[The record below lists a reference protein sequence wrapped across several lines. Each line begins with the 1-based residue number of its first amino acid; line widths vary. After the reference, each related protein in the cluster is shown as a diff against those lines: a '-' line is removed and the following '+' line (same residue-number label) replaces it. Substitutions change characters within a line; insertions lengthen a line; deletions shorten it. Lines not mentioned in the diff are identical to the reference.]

1 MPLEILMPLT
11 FIFACATGK
20 DLKDFYEQIPIMIR
34 ELTYRFNDDN
44 MEVLKAAHKA
54 FAALSKHVPA
64 EELVNHVEFMRN
76 LIASM
81 VSDARRRKGGVGDG
95 EFLLP
100 GFNIPKGTFL
110 ALSLFLVLAK

>member
-11 FIFACATGK
+11 FIFTCAAGK

-34 ELTYRFNDDN
+34 ELTYRFNCDN
-44 MEVLKAAHKA
+44 MEVLNAAHKA
-54 FAALSKHVPA
+54 CTALSKHAPA

-81 VSDARRRKGGVGDG
+81 VSDARRRRVFASWLQHSKRYDIGRVVVSCVGKMRKY
-95 EFLLP
+95 
-100 GFNIPKGTFL
+100 I
-110 ALSLFLVLAK
+110 